1 MKISG
6 FTLMEVLVTM
16 VILMTILPWVFFL
29 FSVRQ
34 TGTGVR
40 RLASPSEHRTV
51 LRYRHAPCPL
61 GACPLAPTAPA
72 H

>member
-34 TGTGVR
+34 TGTGDW
-40 RLASPSEHRTV
+40 RLESPSEHRTV